1 MTGIQGA
8 FDARQFQPQQGT
20 PAHPPGMFDAQISGT
35 EIKPTSSGSGG
46 MFAVEFT
53 TPAGRITR
61 NYNLW
66 NQSAQAVEIANKE
79 LSALCH
85 ATGVYN
91 LDWTNEGAAL
101 RNARCRIEVA
111 PQTKNPEY
119 MEIKRVF
126 DMQGNEPGRPAQQQ
140 QAGGGAWGG
149 QGGGMPNA
157 APQGINAPQA
167 APLQQGANGG
177 WQQPQQQPPQ
187 QGQPPQQQPAWGG
200 QQQQPPQQP
209 PQQNAAPGWQ
219 QNQPQGGNGAPNS
232 PPWGGGQR

>member
-1 MTGIQGA
+1 MTAVQGS
-8 FDARQFQPQQGT
+8 FDARQYQPQQGT
-20 PAHPPGMFDAQISGT
+20 PAHPPGMFEAQISNT
-35 EIKPTSSGSGG
+35 EIKPTSAGTGG

-66 NQSAQAVEIANKE
+66 NPSPQAVEIANKE

-91 LDWTNEGAAL
+91 LDWTNEGAAM

-140 QAGGGAWGG
+140 PQGGAAWGG
-149 QGGGMPNA
+149 QQGGGLPNT

-177 WQQPQQQPPQ
+177 WQQPQQTNTQPN
-187 QGQPPQQQPAWGG
+187 QPPAWGG
-200 QQQQPPQQP
+200 AQQQQQPPQQNQQP

-219 QNQPQGGNGAPNS
+219 QNNQPQNGAPNQ
-232 PPWGGGQR
+232 PPWGAPR